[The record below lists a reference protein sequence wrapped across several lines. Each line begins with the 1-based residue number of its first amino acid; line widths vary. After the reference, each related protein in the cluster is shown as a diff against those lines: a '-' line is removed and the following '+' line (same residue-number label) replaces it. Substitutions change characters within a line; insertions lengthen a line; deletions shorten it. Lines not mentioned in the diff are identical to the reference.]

1 MTFLSQRPRRIKYL
15 SRAAVV
21 PAFLLLLLMPFAAQA
36 QVDPQGI
43 KKDSTRPLTDGER
56 QKKLDRDLE
65 AREHDMRML
74 EAGRI
79 EVAPT
84 ELSPA
89 MKLRMLIAEIQ
100 KSADQLQV
108 NNAKL
113 QEAMKTTTVPD
124 YKRIAGFASEMRKAS
139 LRLQTSLAIPKVETP
154 EDKADAAAILPPEEL
169 RSSVRALDRLVKEFV
184 ASEVLQRPLAV
195 DAQLFTKA
203 GEDLRGMLRQ
213 TSKVKKIADELREK

>member
-1 MTFLSQRPRRIKYL
+1 
-15 SRAAVV
+15 
-21 PAFLLLLLMPFAAQA
+21 
-36 QVDPQGI
+36 
-43 KKDSTRPLTDGER
+43 
-56 QKKLDRDLE
+56 
-65 AREHDMRML
+65 
-74 EAGRI
+74 
-79 EVAPT
+79 
-84 ELSPA
+84 

-113 QEAMKTTTVPD
+113 QEAMKTTTTVPD

-154 EDKADAAAILPPEEL
+154 EDKADAASVLPPEQL
-169 RSSVRALDRLVKEFV
+169 KSSVHALDRLVTGFV

-203 GEDLRGMLRQ
+203 GEDLRAMLRY
-213 TSKVKKIADELREK
+213 TTKVKKLADELREK